1 MSIIILVELSH
12 LEEARVPRCGSR
24 LLGTAKSN
32 GKIDSEIY
40 Y

>member
-24 LLGTAKSN
+24 PLGTAKSN